1 MQIRN
6 ILFSMGL
13 LPLLCACGGKQQA
26 DNITVHTLPA
36 PEDVVMYQVNPRV
49 FAPEASFNAVGN
61 YLDSIRQLGVNVVW
75 FMPVNEVGKEK
86 SVNSP
91 YCVKDYKALNPEF
104 GTMGEFKQL
113 VSQCHAKGMSVIID
127 WVANHTSWDNAWME
141 HKDWYTQDEK
151 GNVVSPAN
159 TGWRDVADLNFDNRE
174 MRLAMIDAMKFWVDS
189 VGIDGFRCDAADFVP
204 YDFWKQALDSLRA
217 ISHHPLLMLA
227 EGKRKDHFAAG
238 FDMNY
243 AWDFL
248 ESVREVF
255 KKDSCASL
263 LFNTDRAEYDSLAAG
278 KIKLRFTTNHDEA
291 VKMSPVKEFGGER
304 GAMAAFVLS
313 AYLHGGAL
321 IYGSQEVGY
330 PERIDFFRYC
340 PVDWKA
346 NTALRKEFEMLMRL
360 YNEYPAIRKGK
371 LSTYPHCN
379 VLAFEKEA
387 AGERFLVLVNVRNA
401 AQTLALPDM
410 WQNHTCMNLC
420 ANISEELNDTLSL
433 SPYEYKMFKY

>member
-1 MQIRN
+1 MRIRN
-6 ILFSMGL
+6 ILFSIGVL
-13 LPLLCACGGKQQA
+13 VLLCACGGKQRSN
-26 DNITVHTLPA
+26 NIRYTLPA
-36 PEDVVMYQVNPRV
+36 PEDVVMYQINPRV
-49 FAPEASFNAVGN
+49 FAPGDSFNAVGN

-91 YCVKDYKALNPEF
+91 YCVKNYKALNPEF
-104 GTMGEFKQL
+104 GTMEEFKQL
-113 VSQCHAKGMSVIID
+113 VSQCHEKGMNVIID

-159 TGWRDVADLNFDNRE
+159 TGWRDVADLNFDNQE

-189 VGIDGFRCDAADFVP
+189 VKIDGFRCDAADFVP
-204 YDFWKQALDSLRA
+204 YDFWKQAIDSLHT
-217 ISHHPLLMLA
+217 IPHHSLLMLA
-227 EGKRKDHFAAG
+227 EGKRKDHFTAG

-248 ESVREVF
+248 KSVREVF

-263 LFNTDRAEYDSLAAG
+263 LFNTDRAEYASLAAG

-313 AYLHGGAL
+313 TYLHGGAL
-321 IYGSQEVGY
+321 IYASQEVGY

-346 NTALRKEFEMLMRL
+346 NPALRKEFEVLMKL

-371 LSTYPHCN
+371 LSTYPDCN
-379 VLAFEKEA
+379 VLMFAKEKD
-387 AGERFLVLVNVRNA
+387 GERFLILINVRNA
-401 AQTLALPDM
+401 TQTIALPGA
-410 WQNHTCMNLC
+410 WQNHTCTNLC

-433 SPYEYKMFKY
+433 SPYEYKIFKY